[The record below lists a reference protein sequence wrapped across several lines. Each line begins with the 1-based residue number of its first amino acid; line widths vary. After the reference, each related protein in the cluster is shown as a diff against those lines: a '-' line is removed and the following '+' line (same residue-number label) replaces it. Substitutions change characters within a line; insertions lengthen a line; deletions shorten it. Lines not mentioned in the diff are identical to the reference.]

1 MELLHREEL
10 AYEAE
15 IREKESWPSS
25 QTFQPPS
32 DETPSDSCAGTLS
45 MAETHS
51 AVSAALAG
59 LRSVTETNK
68 ASHGRSRSFRD
79 GMDQSAFQ
87 APGALTPLAASPEG
101 HAHPSESA
109 PPAGFVP
116 RTPPVSMEPRL
127 RNLSPPP
134 PPGSRFMGRGI
145 MRTREAISTCGGQ
158 PLPNQ
163 ANAGSA
169 DAGDHTVTVG
179 SVHHAGVNRGIATP
193 PPPPPP
199 PPPPAPGGITMRA
212 PHPLSVISASSVPQ
226 SSSSHNNEMFAV
238 KGRYVPH
245 VVCVS
250 LDTTPV
256 PEEIRDAT
264 IARGKPPGAVARGYR
279 PRLGQLLE
287 ACPLDANKAS
297 AVTCVK
303 FSPSTDFCLIGYG
316 VREPVVE
323 GGGNFHPVTAVYR
336 VRGGMDHVSTMLSG
350 DDDVNIARFHPD
362 SGHSFL
368 YGTKQ
373 GRVRVLSPRPW
384 NFYGGS

>member
-1 MELLHREEL
+1 MELLHKEEV
-10 AYEAE
+10 AYELE
-15 IREKESWPSS
+15 IREKESQASS
-25 QTFQPPS
+25 HTFHGVPQYPYS
-32 DETPSDSCAGTLS
+32 ASMS

-59 LRSVTETNK
+59 LRSIADAKEVSTGS
-68 ASHGRSRSFRD
+68 SHSLRD
-79 GMDQSAFQ
+79 EMDHSAL
-87 APGALTPLAASPEG
+87 PSTPVAESPEG
-101 HAHPSESA
+101 FATQPLSDSG
-109 PPAGFVP
+109 PLTGFVP

-145 MRTREAISTCGGQ
+145 MRTSEVSTYGGQ

-163 ANAGSA
+163 AEAGSA
-169 DAGDHTVTVG
+169 GAGAYIAGPAHY
-179 SVHHAGVNRGIATP
+179 AGVGRGMATQLP
-193 PPPPPP
+193 QP
-199 PPPPAPGGITMRA
+199 PPPPAPGGMTMRA
-212 PHPLSVISASSVPQ
+212 PHPLSVISVSSVPT
-226 SSSSHNNEMFAV
+226 SSSTHNSNEMFAG
-238 KGRYVPH
+238 GRYVPH
-245 VVCVS
+245 VVTIS
-250 LDTTPV
+250 LDTTPI
-256 PEEIRDAT
+256 PEEARDASV
-264 IARGKPPGAVARGYR
+264 ARGKPPGAVARGYR

-323 GGGNFHPVTAVYR
+323 GGGHFHPVTAVYR

-362 SGHSFL
+362 SGHSFI

-384 NFYGGS
+384 NFYCSD